1 MDHVAYLSRKNCP
14 LPILENIA
22 FLTGEMH
29 DSGKLLPEFRQYMYE
44 IELYG
49 EKAPRRHIDHSS
61 VGAKLLEE
69 LIQESFL
76 AKLVGT
82 AIYSSWITGLYQ
94 FGIGKDSL
102 RKADAKTGRL

>member
-1 MDHVAYLSRKNCP
+1 MEEDEFSEQNFYTGHIIPGTGEKQSLKEHMDHVAYLSRKNCP

-29 DSGKLLPEFRQYMYE
+29 DPGKLLPEFRQYMYE
-44 IELYG
+44 VELYG

-69 LIQESFL
+69 LIPESFL
-76 AKLVGT
+76 AN
-82 AIYSSWITGLYQ
+82 W
-94 FGIGKDSL
+94 
-102 RKADAKTGRL
+102 

>member
-1 MDHVAYLSRKNCP
+1 MP
-14 LPILENIA
+14 

-29 DSGKLLPEFRQYMYE
+29 DLGKLLPEFRQYMYE

-69 LIQESFL
+69 LIPESFL

-82 AIYSSWITGLYQ
+82 AIYSHHGLQ
-94 FGIGKDSL
+94 DCISL
-102 RKADAKTGRL
+102 ERERLFQKGGC